1 MVAVLE
7 SGIIVELHGPWWS
20 LWCMV
25 AKVEMIDVALILM
38 WMVFVEVDAVVVV
51 FVVGFALVDAKDGAD
66 DDGCGANDAD
76 VDVMDGGRMFVEYD
90 ALVNS

>member
-25 AKVEMIDVALILM
+25 AKVVMIDVALILM

-51 FVVGFALVDAKDGAD
+51 MYNG
-66 DDGCGANDAD
+66 GCWC
-76 VDVMDGGRMFVEYD
+76 GGRRGVVLM
-90 ALVNS
+90 LVVHIICKC